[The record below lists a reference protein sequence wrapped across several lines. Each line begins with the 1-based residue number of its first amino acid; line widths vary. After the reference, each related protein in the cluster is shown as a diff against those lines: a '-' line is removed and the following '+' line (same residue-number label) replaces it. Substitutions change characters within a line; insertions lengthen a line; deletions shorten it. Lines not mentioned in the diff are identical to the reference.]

1 MACDFLGLCCVV
13 KYDFVHCRRWQY
25 SPNSSFCD
33 FLLAGIKLMHIL
45 FDLLRISFQFKEI
58 RVILQKNLLD
68 FVSKKNILLKKLELL
83 AL

>member
-1 MACDFLGLCCVV
+1 
-13 KYDFVHCRRWQY
+13 
-25 SPNSSFCD
+25 
-33 FLLAGIKLMHIL
+33 MHIL